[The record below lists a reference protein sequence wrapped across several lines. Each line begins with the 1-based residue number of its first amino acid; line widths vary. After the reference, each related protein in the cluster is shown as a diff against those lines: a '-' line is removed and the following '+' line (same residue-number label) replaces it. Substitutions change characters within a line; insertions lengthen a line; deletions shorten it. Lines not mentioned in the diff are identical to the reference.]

1 MKARI
6 LLIAACAAAA
16 LLANPHA
23 QAQNKTVKIG
33 VLSDMTGPLADAY
46 GPGSVLAAEFA
57 LEDARKGMAGYTLEL
72 VQGNHQNKVDVAS
85 TIARQWYD
93 VDKVDAIFDIVNTA
107 VAIAVQGVARERK
120 KITWITTGASS
131 LTGEYCSP
139 WGVHWSTDTHIQV
152 NGAVTGVVATGGKK
166 WYMITADY
174 SGTREMAD
182 QAAAIVKSA
191 GGTVAGTT
199 LFPLGSTDFSSAV
212 VAAQATSP
220 NVIGLSSGGQD
231 TVNAIKQVA
240 EFGLVQQGARIVA
253 PAIFLTDIHALG
265 LKVAQGVTFV
275 DSTYWN
281 LNDETRAF
289 ARRFFEKMKRPP
301 TPQQMNVY
309 MGVTH
314 YLKAVKAA
322 NGTDSDAVMKKVR
335 EIPINQW
342 NTKNGHVRANG
353 STVRQRYVFQA
364 KSPNDS
370 MVPWDYLKVVK
381 ELNLEEGAPLPVEK
395 SGCKFIAK
403 S

>member
-1 MKARI
+1 MKLKR
-6 LLIAACAAAA
+6 LIPAVVAA
-16 LLANPHA
+16 LALANAA
-23 QAQNKTVKIG
+23 QAQTPGKTIKIG

-57 LEDARKGMAGYTLEL
+57 LEDARKTMAGYTLQL
-72 VQGNHQNKVDVAS
+72 VSGNHQNKVDVGS

-152 NGAVTGVVATGGKK
+152 NGAVGGVVATGGKN
-166 WYMITADY
+166 WFMITADY
-174 SGTREMAD
+174 SGTREMAN
-182 QAAAIVKSA
+182 QAANLVTSA
-191 GGTVAGTT
+191 GGKVVGQA
-199 LFPLGSTDFSSAV
+199 LFPLGSTDFASAV
-212 VAAQATSP
+212 VSAQAS
-220 NVIGLSSGGQD
+220 NADVIGLSSGGQD
-231 TVNAIKQVA
+231 TVNAIKQLA
-240 EFGLVQQGARIVA
+240 EFGLVQQGKRIVA

-309 MGVTH
+309 MGITH
-314 YLKAVKAA
+314 YLKAVKGA
-322 NGTDSDAVMKKVR
+322 GTNDSDAVMKQVR
-335 EIPINQW
+335 AIPINQW
-342 NTKNGHVRANG
+342 NTKGGQVRANG
-353 STVRQRYVFQA
+353 SVVRQRYVFQVKA
-364 KSPNDS
+364 LSDS
-370 MVPWDYLKVVK
+370 MVPWDYLKIAK
-381 ELNLEEGAPLPVEK
+381 ELSLTEGAPLPVEQ
-395 SGCKFIAK
+395 SGCKFVK
-403 S
+403 G

>member
-1 MKARI
+1 MKLKR
-6 LLIAACAAAA
+6 LIPAVVAA
-16 LLANPHA
+16 LALANAA
-23 QAQNKTVKIG
+23 QAQTPGKTIKIG
-33 VLSDMTGPLADAY
+33 VMSDMTGPLADAY

-57 LEDARKGMAGYTLEL
+57 LEDARKTMAGYTLQL
-72 VQGNHQNKVDVAS
+72 VSGNHQNKVDVGS

-152 NGAVTGVVATGGKK
+152 NGAVGGVVATGGKN
-166 WYMITADY
+166 WFMITADY
-174 SGTREMAD
+174 SGTREMAN
-182 QAAAIVKSA
+182 QAANLVTSA
-191 GGTVAGTT
+191 GGKVVGQA
-199 LFPLGSTDFSSAV
+199 LFPLGSTDFASAV
-212 VAAQATSP
+212 VSAQAS
-220 NVIGLSSGGQD
+220 NADVIGLSSGGQD
-231 TVNAIKQVA
+231 TVNAIKQLA
-240 EFGLVQQGARIVA
+240 EFGLVQQGKRIVA

-309 MGVTH
+309 MGITH
-314 YLKAVKAA
+314 YLKAVKGA
-322 NGTDSDAVMKKVR
+322 GTNDSDAVMKQVR
-335 EIPINQW
+335 AIPINQW
-342 NTKNGHVRANG
+342 NTKGGQVRANG
-353 STVRQRYVFQA
+353 SVVRQRYVFQVKA
-364 KSPNDS
+364 LSDS
-370 MVPWDYLKVVK
+370 MVPWDYLKIAK
-381 ELNLEEGAPLPVEK
+381 ELSLTEGAPLPVEQ
-395 SGCKFIAK
+395 SGCKFVK
-403 S
+403 G

>member
-1 MKARI
+1 MKKN
-6 LLIAACAAAA
+6 LLLATAVAAAA
-16 LLANPHA
+16 LFGAAGA
-23 QAQNKTVKIG
+23 QGQNKPVKIG

-72 VQGNHQNKVDVAS
+72 VSGNHQNKVDVAS

-93 VDKVDAIFDIVNTA
+93 VDKVDAIFDLVNTA
-107 VAIAVQGVARERK
+107 VGIAVQGVARERK

-152 NGAVTGVVATGGKK
+152 NGAVSGVVATGGKK

-182 QAAAIVKSA
+182 QAANIVKGA
-191 GGTVAGTT
+191 GGTVVGTT

-212 VAAQATSP
+212 VAAQATKP
-220 NVIGLSSGGQD
+220 DVIGLSSGGQD

-289 ARRFFEKMKRPP
+289 ARRFFDKMKRPP

-322 NGTDSDAVMKKVR
+322 GSADSDAVMKKVR

-342 NTKNGHVRANG
+342 NTKGGQVRANG

-381 ELNLEEGAPLPVEK
+381 ELSLTEGAPLPLDK
-395 SGCKFIAK
+395 SGCKFLAK
-403 S
+403 T